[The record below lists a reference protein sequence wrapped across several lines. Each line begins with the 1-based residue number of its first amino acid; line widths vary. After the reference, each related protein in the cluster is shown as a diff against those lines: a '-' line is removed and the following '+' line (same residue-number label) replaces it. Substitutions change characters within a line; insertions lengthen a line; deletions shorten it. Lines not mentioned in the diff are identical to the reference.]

1 MDAYGLELPG
11 WSLSPLAPA
20 MLSARSE
27 GEVRERGLVLS
38 DARPVPS
45 GLLCPRAFGER
56 SEHVGW
62 IRLPRPI
69 VNLWMVPALMRA
81 TGLEPRDVEALYYHQ
96 GHLGPNGV
104 VHDGTFTSETTGAA
118 ALRMLARSRP
128 ELSPIVWD
136 ALPVVPPRLRPERG
150 QDGRTP
156 SRLYRKVLHHAD
168 ELSTKTRTGAPPVLL
183 EDERARLQAAVSDAL
198 TWGIAQALASF
209 AAPPVDL
216 VRRTTYF
223 LFARLDGAP
232 DDTNGA
238 DRPGTLALWL
248 ARIDET
254 RRRLREAAIE
264 VAGDAERE
272 AKLGLVLRAIG
283 LDATKG

>member
-1 MDAYGLELPG
+1 MDAYGLDLPG
-11 WSLSPLAPA
+11 WSLAPLEPA
-20 MLSARSE
+20 TLSARAE

-38 DARPVPS
+38 DASAVPA

-62 IRLPRPI
+62 IGLARPV
-69 VNLWMVPALMRA
+69 VNLWMVPALMRT
-81 TGLEPRDVEALYYHQ
+81 TGLAPRDVEALYYHQ

-104 VHDGTFTSETTGAA
+104 VDDGTFTAETTGVA
-118 ALRMLARSRP
+118 ALRTLVRARP
-128 ELSPIVWD
+128 ELTAIVWD

-156 SRLYRKVLHHAD
+156 SRLYRKVLQHTD
-168 ELSTKTRTGAPPVLL
+168 ELRTKTRTGAPPVLL

-209 AAPPVDL
+209 ATAPIDL

-254 RRRLREAAIE
+254 RRRLREAAVE
-264 VAGDAERE
+264 CAGDPERE

-283 LDATKG
+283 LDAARI